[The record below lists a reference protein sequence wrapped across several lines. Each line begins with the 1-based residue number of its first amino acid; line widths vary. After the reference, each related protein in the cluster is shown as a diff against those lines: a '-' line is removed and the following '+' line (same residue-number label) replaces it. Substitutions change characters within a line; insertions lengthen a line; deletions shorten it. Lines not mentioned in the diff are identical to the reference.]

1 MGGQVAQAGAT
12 ELAQGL
18 MGGGGPIRAGRA
30 GQAIRRLGQGVAEAG
45 AQARLGARE
54 LLEKVRAGELER
66 AENRILEGAKWREQ
80 KRLEKTQ
87 IGADLT
93 GKALTAWGNLGRKE

>member
-1 MGGQVAQAGAT
+1 M
-12 ELAQGL
+12 
-18 MGGGGPIRAGRA
+18 
-30 GQAIRRLGQGVAEAG
+30 
-45 AQARLGARE
+45 
-54 LLEKVRAGELER
+54 EKVRAGELER

-93 GKALTAWGNLGRKE
+93 GKALTAYGNIKSSGG